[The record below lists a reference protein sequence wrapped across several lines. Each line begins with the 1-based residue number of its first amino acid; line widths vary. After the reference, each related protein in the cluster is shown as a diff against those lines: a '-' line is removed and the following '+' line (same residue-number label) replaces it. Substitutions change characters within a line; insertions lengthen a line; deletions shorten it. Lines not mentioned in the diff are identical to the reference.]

1 MRSGCLPT
9 LMLTST
15 FFYSGGGHCR
25 TAWDEI
31 LRSFHEDPDKV
42 HSISLQRIRFTR
54 AVPNK
59 LEILSMHRV
68 PAMEPFDTIPKQ
80 IVHVDLAECRS
91 TRLKSLMTLERWKP
105 DLQSPSC
112 ITTDCRTGSPRGLQT
127 FWFCWECNYRR
138 YLSFAGCTHVGHSN
152 PTTLRAQGTRR
163 SLKILG
169 GVVGAAYCHELETV
183 VAKSDLRNE
192 VLHLP
197 WI

>member
-1 MRSGCLPT
+1 MEWSLHGCAGHRRGNQGALQLQPDKVPRVGYASNDW
-9 LMLTST
+9 LFRAKNHAQWLLTNVDVDEYI
-15 FFYSGGGHCR
+15 FYSGGGHCR

-91 TRLKSLMTLERWKP
+91 TRLKSLMTLER
-105 DLQSPSC
+105 
-112 ITTDCRTGSPRGLQT
+112 
-127 FWFCWECNYRR
+127 
-138 YLSFAGCTHVGHSN
+138 
-152 PTTLRAQGTRR
+152 
-163 SLKILG
+163 
-169 GVVGAAYCHELETV
+169 
-183 VAKSDLRNE
+183 
-192 VLHLP
+192 
-197 WI
+197 